1 MYFFGS
7 ENIIIVSCCLICLQ
21 IVSTKPKKLFENPFT
36 GGTEVI
42 FHWMI
47 LLIHFRA
54 LRGKDHLNSA
64 SDFVSV
70 RWAVLHSSDGQ
81 KLTNKLLTNSLIN

>member
-1 MYFFGS
+1 
-7 ENIIIVSCCLICLQ
+7 
-21 IVSTKPKKLFENPFT
+21 
-36 GGTEVI
+36 
-42 FHWMI
+42 MI

-54 LRGKDHLNSA
+54 LQGKDHLTSA

-70 RWAVLHSSDGQ
+70 RRAVLHSSDGQ